1 MDLIT
6 PIPSP
11 SLVPTVLVL
20 QHNTLCAQRGGQ
32 LLGNNNVTLHILSA
46 PPIYPPSSWLVYQT
60 LMRKSLD
67 YHSILYKSRLS
78 FLLCL
83 RCRTAQNT
91 TTTSRNHNHS
101 FFSYQTIPQQWKTGS
116 SANCHVCS
124 HNNVYRRSPYFS
136 ILLYTIPYLYII
148 CVVIV
153 NVYTLQSTR
162 Y

>member
-46 PPIYPPSSWLVYQT
+46 PPIYPPSSCLVYQT

-67 YHSILYKSRLS
+67 YQFYISLEPSILYQRYIKLMCSNI
-78 FLLCL
+78 
-83 RCRTAQNT
+83 TPQNCKC
-91 TTTSRNHNHS
+91 NFI

>member
-46 PPIYPPSSWLVYQT
+46 PPIYPPSSSCLVYQT

-67 YHSILYKSRLS
+67 YQFYISLEPSILYQRYIKLICVQIS
-78 FLLCL
+78 LL
-83 RCRTAQNT
+83 RIVNAI
-91 TTTSRNHNHS
+91 S
-101 FFSYQTIPQQWKTGS
+101 FFFLIRQSPNSGKQDQVQIVTCALIIMYTVVVHIFPSY
-116 SANCHVCS
+116 
-124 HNNVYRRSPYFS
+124 S
-136 ILLYTIPYLYII
+136 ILYHTFI
-148 CVVIV
+148 
-153 NVYTLQSTR
+153 
-162 Y
+162 